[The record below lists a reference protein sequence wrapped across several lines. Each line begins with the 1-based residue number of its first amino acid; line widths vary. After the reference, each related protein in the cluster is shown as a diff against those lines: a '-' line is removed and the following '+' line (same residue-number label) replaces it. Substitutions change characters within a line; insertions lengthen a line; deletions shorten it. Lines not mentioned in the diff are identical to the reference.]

1 MMQKSYFLIN
11 IYVILAPDPP
21 NFLSRYLMIQGSDYA
36 QQTSAVNSIDDILIS
51 ELTRIICYNQTIY
64 NDITVELDEYIG
76 LQLGV
81 RDNSLTTVLTFVR
94 RMYDQASIVITDN
107 DSEL

>member
-1 MMQKSYFLIN
+1 
-11 IYVILAPDPP
+11 
-21 NFLSRYLMIQGSDYA
+21 MIQGSDYA
-36 QQTSAVNSIDDILIS
+36 QQTSAVNAIDDTLIT

-81 RDNSLTTVLTFVR
+81 RDNSLTTILTLVR
-94 RMYDQASIVITDN
+94 RMYGQASIVITDN